1 MRAEPERGVKLA
13 FGLRTHQNGNMS
25 STEPSGSGGSAGTPR
40 PTSEPCDSDTGVRP
54 TTPRPTLVW
63 VRYFFLRT
71 LALIYLAAFWSLNS
85 QIMGLAGHN
94 GIVPATQAMSNVRAY
109 AGQQNLGVSRYFLE
123 PTLCWISA
131 SDRFLRG
138 LCVVGMAASVL
149 LLFGIASPL
158 CVAALWLLYLSLT
171 TVCGVFLQFQW
182 DNLLLETGLLAILLG
197 PFNLFSRPARERD
210 PSLIIV
216 WLFRWLLFRLMFQSG
231 CVKLLSGDSLWRNL
245 TALSVHY
252 ETQPLPTW
260 IGWYAHQ
267 LPMWA
272 QKSSCAL
279 MFFVELVVPFL
290 IFAPRRVRMWAV
302 PPLVGLQVVIMLTGN
317 YCFFNWLTIALCL
330 FLVDDQILR
339 RPWPSAA
346 PLSKRL
352 LLVRNVA
359 FGVVAAVLALLSLL
373 PLMSMF
379 GLRSWPRPV
388 IAMYQAAA
396 PFRSVNGYGLFAVMT
411 PSRPE
416 IIVEGSN
423 DGQRWL
429 RYEFKYKPGELNR
442 RPQFVA
448 PHQPRLDWQMWF
460 AALGDYHGNP
470 WFVNFCIRLLQG
482 RPEVLALL
490 EKNPFPDSPP
500 KYIRASVYDYRFT
513 GFGSRDWWRRELKG
527 GYLPPISLKQAE

>member
-13 FGLRTHQNGNMS
+13 FGLRTHHNGKMS
-25 STEPSGSGGSAGTPR
+25 STEPAQPPGFR
-40 PTSEPCDSDTGVRP
+40 HRD
-54 TTPRPTLVW
+54 LVW

-94 GIVPATQAMSNVRAY
+94 GIVPATQSMSNVRAY
-109 AGQQNLGVSRYFLE
+109 ADQQKLGASRYFLE

-138 LCVVGMAASVL
+138 LCIAGMAASVL
-149 LLFGIASPL
+149 LLFGVASPVCL
-158 CVAALWLLYLSLT
+158 AALWLLYISLT

-182 DNLLLETGLLAILLG
+182 DNLLLEAGLLAIFLG
-197 PFNLFSRPARERD
+197 PFNLFSRPARERN

-216 WLFRWLLFRLMFQSG
+216 WLLRWLVFRLMFQSG
-231 CVKLLSGDSLWRNL
+231 CVKLLSGDPLWRNL

-290 IFAPRRVRMWAV
+290 IFAPRWVRIWAV
-302 PPLVGLQVVIMLTGN
+302 PPLVGLQLLIMLTGN
-317 YCFFNWLTIALCL
+317 YCFFNWLTLALCL
-330 FLVDDQILR
+330 FLVDDPILR
-339 RPWPSAA
+339 RPLPTAP
-346 PLSKRL
+346 PLSERL

-359 FGVVAAVLALLSLL
+359 FGVVAGVIALLSLL

-379 GLRSWPRPV
+379 GFRSWPRPL
-388 IAMYQAAA
+388 IAIYRSAA
-396 PFRSVNGYGLFAVMT
+396 PFRSVNSYGLFAVMT

-416 IIVEGSN
+416 IFVEGSN
-423 DGQRWL
+423 DGKTWAA
-429 RYEFKYKPGELNR
+429 YEFKYKPEELDR
-442 RPQFVA
+442 RPRFVA

-460 AALGDYHGNP
+460 AALGDYRSNP

-490 EKNPFPDSPP
+490 EKNPFPESPP
-500 KYIRASVYDYRFT
+500 RYIRAIVYDYRFT
-513 GFGSRDWWRRELKG
+513 KFGTRDWWRREFKG
-527 GYLPPISLKQAE
+527 EYLPPISLRQAGE